1 MHRVSPVLSAKEDRI
16 SFVISFAKTDAF
28 GEDHARTL
36 KYCKDHKNVVAWEM
50 AKHVTLTLPHPNPKP
65 NPNPNANPNPNPNL
79 DKEAWRQ
86 KGVLDWIIQESDP
99 NVTSPT
105 EYAEILERSAERLK
119 RAAAICRDEYDDAL
133 TGIGW
138 SHKDK

>member
-50 AKHVTLTLPHPNPKP
+50 ARHEVIPEPQP
-65 NPNPNANPNPNPNL
+65 
-79 DKEAWRQ
+79 
-86 KGVLDWIIQESDP
+86 
-99 NVTSPT
+99 
-105 EYAEILERSAERLK
+105 
-119 RAAAICRDEYDDAL
+119 
-133 TGIGW
+133 
-138 SHKDK
+138 

>member
-28 GEDHARTL
+28 GEDNSRTL
-36 KYCKDHKNVVAWEM
+36 KYCKDHKNVIAWEM
-50 AKHVTLTLPHPNPKP
+50 AKHEVRAGANPHLPILILTLTLT
-65 NPNPNANPNPNPNL
+65 L
-79 DKEAWRQ
+79 ILTRTLIQAWRQ